1 MLFAGVAWRKR
12 TDSGGTPLVLCH
24 VAIAVGSLAY
34 ARDVLATTLA
44 VQILWARVAG
54 RTVSVT
60 VTVGETTDGFSVADD
75 GPGIGPANRDAVFDN
90 GFTTA
95 GDGTGYGLA
104 IVETIAEA
112 HR

>member
-1 MLFAGVAWRKR
+1 M
-12 TDSGGTPLVLCH
+12 
-24 VAIAVGSLAY
+24 
-34 ARDVLATTLA
+34 
-44 VQILWARVAG
+44 AG

-60 VTVGETTDGFSVADD
+60 VTVGESTDGFSVADD
-75 GPGIGPANRDAVFDN
+75 GPGIGPANRDAVFDT

-112 HR
+112 HDWDVSVAESHDGGARFEFGGVERAE